1 MILYQCFT
9 KHMQMQEGKSPIDL
23 AEGNSEILKILSEAR
38 IDSSI
43 ELPEDEEQYTAEQ
56 RAKKGSK
63 LSLPWIKSDLVCLW
77 DWITLHF
84 YTVMSVIVCVHNT
97 IWEVHKFNKSV
108 CGGAWTV

>member
-9 KHMQMQEGKSPIDL
+9 EHMQMQEGKSPIDL

-63 LSLPWIKSDLVCLW
+63 ILLPWIKSDLVCLE
-77 DWITLHF
+77 TESL
-84 YTVMSVIVCVHNT
+84 YTFIQSCQLLCVC
-97 IWEVHKFNKSV
+97 IILYGKVHKFNRSV
-108 CGGAWTV
+108 CGGA